1 MHGLQEIIYANANA
15 ARQAKAQAL
24 KRRNATAHQKI
35 ETLAYIRAYA
45 SEYPLLTPAQAK
57 KVAKVSTYN

>member
-35 ETLAYIRAYA
+35 EALAYIRAYA
-45 SEYPLLTPAQAK
+45 SEYPTLTPAQLQE
-57 KVAKVSTYN
+57 VANVSKYN